1 MGMEEGELWR
11 KTLLTMAISMIL
23 FFGVFLT
30 GSTHELTAIAPALGY
45 YFAVSMVTQE
55 QIFRKNSVSFI
66 FSMILLSVIFFVV
79 IILNMISN

>member
-1 MGMEEGELWR
+1 M
-11 KTLLTMAISMIL
+11 L

-66 FSMILLSVIFFVV
+66 FSMILLSVIFF
-79 IILNMISN
+79 IIIFFNIISN